1 MLDIPADWLAAM
13 RPFLKIQGVDL
24 NALEAFLDREYAAG
38 QVFPPRHQIFRAFAA
53 TPFDDVRLLLLG
65 QDPYHEAGQACGLAF
80 SVPPDTKAPA
90 SLRNILK
97 EYADDLQ
104 RPIPQTVDLSPWT
117 RHGVMLLNT
126 VLTVREGQAA
136 SHQNKG
142 WEPFTDAAI
151 KALSARSKPLVFLLW
166 GGHAQKKKPLIDT
179 KRHAVIMTAHPSP
192 LSAYR
197 GFFGSRPFTLVNKA
211 LAALGQPPID
221 WTL

>member
-1 MLDIPADWLAAM
+1 
-13 RPFLKIQGVDL
+13 
-24 NALEAFLDREYAAG
+24 
-38 QVFPPRHQIFRAFAA
+38 
-53 TPFDDVRLLLLG
+53 
-65 QDPYHEAGQACGLAF
+65 
-80 SVPPDTKAPA
+80 
-90 SLRNILK
+90 
-97 EYADDLQ
+97 
-104 RPIPQTVDLSPWT
+104 
-117 RHGVMLLNT
+117 MLLNT

-151 KALSARSKPLVFLLW
+151 KALSARSKPLVFL
-166 GGHAQKKKPLIDT
+166 PLIDA

>member
-13 RPFLKIQGVDL
+13 RPFLKLQGVDL
-24 NALEAFLDREYAAG
+24 NALEAFLDREYASG

-65 QDPYHEAGQACGLAF
+65 QDPYHEQGQACGLAF
-80 SVPPDTKAPA
+80 SVPPNTKAPA

-104 RPIPQTVDLSPWT
+104 CPMPQTVDLSPWT
-117 RHGVMLLNT
+117 QQGVMLLNT

-142 WEPFTDAAI
+142 WEAVTDAAI
-151 KALSARSKPLVFLLW
+151 RALSARPKPLVFLLW
-166 GGHAQKKKPLIDT
+166 GGHAQKKKPLIDAS
-179 KRHAVIMTAHPSP
+179 RHAVIMTAHPSP

-197 GFFGSRPFTLVNKA
+197 GFFGSRPFTRVNEA
-211 LAALGQPPID
+211 LAKLGQPPID

>member
-1 MLDIPADWLAAM
+1 
-13 RPFLKIQGVDL
+13 
-24 NALEAFLDREYAAG
+24 
-38 QVFPPRHQIFRAFAA
+38 
-53 TPFDDVRLLLLG
+53 
-65 QDPYHEAGQACGLAF
+65 
-80 SVPPDTKAPA
+80 
-90 SLRNILK
+90 
-97 EYADDLQ
+97 
-104 RPIPQTVDLSPWT
+104 
-117 RHGVMLLNT
+117 MLLNT

-166 GGHAQKKKPLIDT
+166 GGHAQKKKPLIDA

-197 GFFGSRPFTLVNKA
+197 GFFGSRPFTRVNKA

>member
-1 MLDIPADWLAAM
+1 MLDIPADWLAALW
-13 RPFLKIQGVDL
+13 PFLKLQGVDL
-24 NALEAFLDREYAAG
+24 NALETFLDREYASG

-65 QDPYHEAGQACGLAF
+65 QDPYHEQGQACGLAF
-80 SVPPDTKAPA
+80 SVPPNTKAPA

-104 RPIPQTVDLSPWT
+104 CPMPQTVDLSPWT
-117 RHGVMLLNT
+117 QQGVMLLNT

-142 WEPFTDAAI
+142 WEAVTDAAI
-151 KALSARSKPLVFLLW
+151 RALSARPKPLVFLLW
-166 GGHAQKKKPLIDT
+166 GGHAHKKKPLIDAS
-179 KRHAVIMTAHPSP
+179 RHAVIMTAHPSP

-197 GFFGSRPFTLVNKA
+197 GFFGSRPFTRVNEA
-211 LAALGQPPID
+211 LAKLGQPPID

>member
-13 RPFLKIQGVDL
+13 WPFLKIQGVDL
-24 NALEAFLDREYAAG
+24 NALEAFLDREYALG

-65 QDPYHEAGQACGLAF
+65 QDPYHEQGQACGLAF
-80 SVPPDTKAPA
+80 SVPPNTKAPA

-104 RPIPQTVDLSPWT
+104 RPMPQTVDLSPWT
-117 RHGVMLLNT
+117 QQGVMLLNT

-142 WEPFTDAAI
+142 WEAVTGTAI
-151 KALSARSKPLVFLLW
+151 KALSARPKPLVFLLW
-166 GGHAQKKKPLIDT
+166 GGHAQKKKPLIDAS
-179 KRHAVIMTAHPSP
+179 RHAVIMTAHPSP

-197 GFFGSRPFTLVNKA
+197 GFFGSRPFTRVNEA
-211 LAALGQPPID
+211 LAKLGQPPID

>member
-97 EYADDLQ
+97 EYAEDLQ
-104 RPIPQTVDLSPWT
+104 RPIPQTVDLSPWA
-117 RHGVMLLNT
+117 RQGVMLLNT

-142 WEPFTDAAI
+142 WEAVTDAAI
-151 KALSARSKPLVFLLW
+151 RALSARQKPLVFLLW

-179 KRHAVIMTAHPSP
+179 SRHAVIMTAHPSP

>member
-13 RPFLKIQGVDL
+13 WPFLKLQGVDL

-65 QDPYHEAGQACGLAF
+65 QDPYHEQGQACGLAF
-80 SVPPDTKAPA
+80 SVPPHTKAPA

-104 RPIPQTVDLSPWT
+104 RPMPQTVDLSPWT
-117 RHGVMLLNT
+117 RQGVMLLNT

-142 WEPFTDAAI
+142 WEAVTDAAI
-151 KALSARSKPLVFLLW
+151 KALSARTKPLVFLLW
-166 GGHAQKKKPLIDT
+166 GGHAQKKKPLIDAS
-179 KRHAVIMTAHPSP
+179 RHAVIMTAHPSP

-197 GFFGSRPFTLVNKA
+197 GFFGSRPFTRVNEA
-211 LAALGQPPID
+211 LAKLGQPPID

>member
-53 TPFDDVRLLLLG
+53 TPFDEVRLLLLG

-97 EYADDLQ
+97 EYAEDVGKRHERAERALPGELKQSDVIGMLQ
-104 RPIPQTVDLSPWT
+104 RNALRYQIQLVSVSPGQIKKESSLMVLPIQIKLNCDYFQLLDFLQSLQEEERFIKLDKLCARTVDNRLSFEIEAA
-117 RHGVMLLNT
+117 VYAM
-126 VLTVREGQAA
+126 EDSGQT
-136 SHQNKG
+136 
-142 WEPFTDAAI
+142 E
-151 KALSARSKPLVFLLW
+151 
-166 GGHAQKKKPLIDT
+166 
-179 KRHAVIMTAHPSP
+179 
-192 LSAYR
+192 
-197 GFFGSRPFTLVNKA
+197 
-211 LAALGQPPID
+211 
-221 WTL
+221 